1 VLLPWSRTAT
11 LAVCSSG
18 VALSLHGEKP
28 RLLTD
33 ATFEWKDSN
42 QLAQILAQSEST
54 LKNQSVNVILS
65 NTFVRYL
72 VLPWQDGVL
81 TQMDWQAIAQHAFR
95 KQFGAAANDW
105 LVRVSLEKYGQTVL
119 AAAID
124 NSFYAQ
130 LQISAEALN
139 FSIGAVEPLLMRVLN
154 QNKPNTWALIAEPE
168 RLVLCQMQD
177 SEWRQVLVDSPPA
190 GQEFQHAEQ
199 LIQRSLLQL
208 EASAQPSKIGSFVS
222 KALSK
227 IWQDN
232 IGSRQKL
239 MMPLSGAQPHA
250 VWMAGFSAQNK
261 AQKIQ
266 LDFADKAQTKT
277 KLGDLI
283 LLLGAL
289 FLAAFLWISY
299 QQTQAKIDA
308 LQQTEMD
315 VERYSGVE
323 GRSGARVDSV
333 VQEQLK
339 LSQQA
344 QQQLNL
350 PWMPMLAALEAVKK
364 ANSNIQLLNISP
376 NKNRAEIKLS
386 GEAATFAD
394 ITHLIDD
401 LRTNAAFSDA
411 VLVSQHLEQDADRPK
426 SSAIYV
432 FEINVG
438 WRV

>member
-1 VLLPWSRTAT
+1 M
-11 LAVCSSG
+11 
-18 VALSLHGEKP
+18 
-28 RLLTD
+28 
-33 ATFEWKDSN
+33 
-42 QLAQILAQSEST
+42 
-54 LKNQSVNVILS
+54 
-65 NTFVRYL
+65 RYL

-81 TQMDWQAIAQHAFR
+81 TQADWQAIAQHAFR
-95 KQFGAAANDW
+95 KQFGIAANDW
-105 LVRVSLEKYGQTVL
+105 LVCVSLEKHGQTVL

-130 LQISAEALN
+130 LQISAKTLGFN
-139 FSIGAVEPLLMRVLN
+139 IGTVEPLLMRVVN

-168 RLVLCQMQD
+168 RLVLCQTQD

-199 LIQRSLLQL
+199 LIQRSLLQI
-208 EASAQPSKIGSFVS
+208 ETPAQPNKIATFVS
-222 KALSK
+222 AALNK

-232 IGSRQKL
+232 ISSRQKL
-239 MMPLSGAQPHA
+239 MAHLSSAQPHA

-261 AQKIQ
+261 TQKIQ
-266 LDFADKAQTKT
+266 LDFAGKPKI
-277 KLGDLI
+277 KLSDLI

-289 FLAAFLWISY
+289 SLAAFLWVNY
-299 QQTQAKIDA
+299 QQTQAKINV
-308 LQQTEMD
+308 LQQAEIGA
-315 VERYSGVE
+315 ES
-323 GRSGARVDSV
+323 RSGAKVDLA

-344 QQQLNL
+344 QQQLNV
-350 PWMPMLAALEAVKK
+350 PWMPMLAALETVKK
-364 ANSNIQLLNISP
+364 ANSNIQLLNIIP

-426 SSAIYV
+426 SQVIYV

-438 WRV
+438 WRL

>member
-1 VLLPWSRTAT
+1 VWLPWSKTST
-11 LAVCSSG
+11 LALSSTG
-18 VALSLHGEKP
+18 IALSIRGEKP
-28 RLLTD
+28 QLLTD
-33 ATFEWKDSN
+33 ATFECKDAN
-42 QLAQILAQSEST
+42 QLTEILAQSESS
-54 LKNQSVNVILS
+54 LKKQSVNVVLS

-72 VLPWQDGVL
+72 VLPWQDAVL
-81 TQMDWQAIAQHAFR
+81 TQADWQAIAQHEFR
-95 KQFGAAANDW
+95 KQFGATANDW
-105 LVRVSLEKYGQTVL
+105 LVRVNLGKHGQTVL

-124 NSFYAQ
+124 NKLYAQ
-130 LQISAEALN
+130 LQTSAEQLGFN
-139 FSIGAVEPLLMRVLN
+139 VCVIEPLLMRVFN
-154 QNKPNTWALIAEPE
+154 QHNPNSWVLVAEPQ
-168 RLVLCQMQD
+168 RLLLCQIRD
-177 SEWRQVLVDSPPA
+177 DEWQQVVVDSPPA
-190 GQEFQHAEQ
+190 GQEYQHAEQ
-199 LIQRSLLQL
+199 LIQRSSLQI
-208 EASAQPSKIGSFVS
+208 EK
-222 KALSK
+222 
-227 IWQDN
+227 
-232 IGSRQKL
+232 
-239 MMPLSGAQPHA
+239 PHA

-266 LDFADKAQTKT
+266 LDFAAKTQT

-283 LLLGAL
+283 LLFGAL
-289 FLAAFLWISY
+289 SLAAFLWISY
-299 QQTQAKIDA
+299 QQIQAKINV

-315 VERYSGVE
+315 AERYSGAE
-323 GRSGARVDSV
+323 SRSGAKVDPA

-350 PWMPMLAALEAVKK
+350 PWMPMLAALETVKK

-401 LRTNAAFSDA
+401 LRANPAFSDA

-426 SSAIYV
+426 SQVIYV

>member
-1 VLLPWSRTAT
+1 MWLPWSKTST
-11 LAVCSSG
+11 LALSNTG
-18 VALSLHGEKP
+18 IALSIRGEKP
-28 RLLTD
+28 QLITD
-33 ATFEWKDSN
+33 ATFEWKDAN
-42 QLAQILAQSEST
+42 QLAEILAQSKSV
-54 LKNQSVNVILS
+54 LKNQQVNFVLS

-72 VLPWQDGVL
+72 VMPWQDGVL
-81 TQMDWQAIAQHAFR
+81 TQADWQAIAQHEFR
-95 KQFGAAANDW
+95 KQFGATANDW
-105 LVRVSLEKYGQTVL
+105 LVRVSLGKHGQTVL

-124 NSFYAQ
+124 NKLYAQ
-130 LQISAEALN
+130 LQTSAEQLGFN
-139 FSIGAVEPLLMRVLN
+139 VRVVEPLLMRVLN
-154 QNKPNTWALIAEPE
+154 QNKLNNWVLIAEPQ
-168 RLVLCQMQD
+168 RLLLCQTHD
-177 SEWRQVLVDSPPA
+177 DEWQQVVVDSPPA

-227 IWQDN
+227 TWQDN

-239 MMPLSGAQPHA
+239 MIPLSGAQPHA

-266 LDFADKAQTKT
+266 LDFAGKTETKT

-289 FLAAFLWISY
+289 SLAAFLWISY
-299 QQTQAKIDA
+299 QQTQAKINV
-308 LQQTEMD
+308 LQQTEI
-315 VERYSGVE
+315 
-323 GRSGARVDSV
+323 GAENLSSTKVDPA

-350 PWMPMLAALEAVKK
+350 PWMPMLAALEMVKK
-364 ANSNIQLLNISP
+364 TNPNIQLLNISP

-411 VLVSQHLEQDADRPK
+411 VLVSQHLEQDTDRPK
-426 SSAIYV
+426 SQIIYV
-432 FEINVG
+432 FEINVR